1 MQYHIFVNTPIRKAV
16 SFYPGAP
23 LFLVSGQMFWVSV
36 LVTAYCICCAIWFW
50 PDVLPFTF
58 VRLVLLSVHSPVTV
72 HTSVAVS
79 VSWSVHLCTAL
90 YPVPYPGLVLIWSGL
105 LYLVCSCSGCCSSW
119 SCILAL
125 VQFPVYSI
133 TNLTRWVFDI
143 ICVTKTEY
151 MKHLQKPNAKRNSS
165 AFLMAIAVP
174 VLVFGAVQIT
184 GPQFEAGMIVMILG
198 GLCMLLGMLTLQ
210 D

>member
-1 MQYHIFVNTPIRKAV
+1 MQYHIFVYTPIRKAV
-16 SFYPGAP
+16 SFYPGQP

-58 VRLVLLSVHSPVTV
+58 VRLVLLSVHST
-72 HTSVAVS
+72 VAVHVSLS
-79 VSWSVHLCTAL
+79 VSACILVCASVS
-90 YPVPYPGLVLIWSGL
+90 GLVTIWSGM
-105 LYLVCSCSGCCSSW
+105 LYLVWSCSGCCSSW
-119 SCILAL
+119 SCIWSGPVL
-125 VQFPVYSI
+125 VYSI

-143 ICVTKTEY
+143 ICVTKTKY

-198 GLCMLLGMLTLQ
+198 GMCMLTGMLTLQ